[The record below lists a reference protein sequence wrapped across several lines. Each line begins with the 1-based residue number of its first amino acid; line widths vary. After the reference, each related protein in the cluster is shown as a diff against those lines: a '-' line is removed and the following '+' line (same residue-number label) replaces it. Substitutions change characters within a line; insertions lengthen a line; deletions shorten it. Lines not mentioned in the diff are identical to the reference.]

1 MQCWSA
7 ANVFRVLIE
16 KMRVMWID
24 VVEWQS
30 DVKGGSE
37 ELGPT
42 DGQKVESECG
52 FVNKGIS
59 TVCQQSRSFHSAL
72 HTLLSRTNLHF
83 STLTRQKRH
92 THTRARMH
100 THRGGAGRMRF
111 VFIYF
116 PLKHEKRRNSP
127 QRAQRFDICSP
138 VSVNRLGEDD
148 VCMCVCLHVCTH
160 VFVLIW
166 VLHVHVNL
174 SSCGVSYFWQEIVG
188 GEVCVFVCVCVFT
201 FSCWGL
207 WMFLV
212 LVQAGRQAGR
222 QGAMWST

>member
-1 MQCWSA
+1 
-7 ANVFRVLIE
+7 
-16 KMRVMWID
+16 
-24 VVEWQS
+24 
-30 DVKGGSE
+30 
-37 ELGPT
+37 
-42 DGQKVESECG
+42 
-52 FVNKGIS
+52 
-59 TVCQQSRSFHSAL
+59 
-72 HTLLSRTNLHF
+72 
-83 STLTRQKRH
+83 
-92 THTRARMH
+92 MH

-188 GEVCVFVCVCVFT
+188 GEVCVFVCVCVCVFT

-212 LVQAGRQAGR
+212 VVQAGRQAGR
-222 QGAMWST
+222 EPCGAPRAALFPCFPPAVCCCAGWWPGWLPAELAALLFL